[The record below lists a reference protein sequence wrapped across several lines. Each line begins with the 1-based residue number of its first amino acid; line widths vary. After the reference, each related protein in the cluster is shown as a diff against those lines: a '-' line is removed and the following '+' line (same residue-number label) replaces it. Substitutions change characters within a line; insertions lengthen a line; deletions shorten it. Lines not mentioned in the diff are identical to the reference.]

1 MAGEMPEMRCRQT
14 LVSQV
19 PDQGKWWVMDGDSA
33 VTSTVPREDSGTDG
47 PERYI
52 RAASLGL
59 IGALVILAAVGLFGV
74 RTDTAVA
81 TENGYTISVFHSAI
95 ARPGLAAPFSVEV
108 STADDS
114 PLPDQVTVR
123 VDSPYLAIFDDN
135 GMEPAPAES
144 FNDARWTWWTFDVPP
159 GARSLRVDLDARLEP
174 AVQWGM
180 EASAALEIDGAEM
193 TQVGFTTWVMP

>member
-1 MAGEMPEMRCRQT
+1 MAGEMPELRRRQT
-14 LVSQV
+14 PVS
-19 PDQGKWWVMDGDSA
+19 PLADQGKWWVMDGDRA

-74 RTDTAVA
+74 RTETAGA
-81 TENGYTISVFHSAI
+81 TENGFSISVLHSAI

-108 STADDS
+108 ATADGS
-114 PLPDQVTVR
+114 PLPEQVTVR
-123 VDSPYLAIFDDN
+123 VDSPYLAILDDN

-144 FNDARWTWWTFDVPP
+144 FNDARWTWWTFDVPA

-193 TQVGFTTWVMP
+193 TRVDFTTWVMP

>member
-1 MAGEMPEMRCRQT
+1 M
-14 LVSQV
+14 
-19 PDQGKWWVMDGDSA
+19 
-33 VTSTVPREDSGTDG
+33 DG

-59 IGALVILAAVGLFGV
+59 IGTVVILAAVGLFGV
-74 RTDTAVA
+74 RTATAEA
-81 TENGYTISVFHSAI
+81 TDNGYTISVFHSAI

-108 STADDS
+108 STTDGS
-114 PLPDQVTVR
+114 PLPERVTVR

-135 GMEPAPAES
+135 GMEPAPSES
-144 FNDARWTWWTFDVPP
+144 FNDSQWTWWTFDVPA
-159 GARSLRVDLDARLEP
+159 GASSLRVDLDARLEP

-180 EASAALEIDGAEM
+180 EATAAMELAGVEM